1 MPQLRKSSLVL
12 ATVRSRLARLAPLRR
27 SGGVQ
32 ARRHAVR
39 PAKGDLWDCCNNNN
53 ATQDARGGAP
63 AWAAP
68 WRVAAGA
75 ELEVVSMAAAG
86 DGEDLAGLL
95 WLIAAGDRMAF
106 HRLYRAQSPR
116 LYAVALRITR
126 HSALAA
132 DAVHDAFL
140 QVWKN
145 AGQFDNSRGNPE
157 AWLVS
162 LARYRALD
170 IARRRG
176 REVSDDDVPEQ
187 ADTDPDALSRL
198 QTTQEASALH
208 RCLSG
213 LEPDRRRLVVMAFVD
228 GLTHTE
234 VAERAAM
241 PLGTVKSWIRRSL
254 LTLRSCLEGKP

>member
-1 MPQLRKSSLVL
+1 M
-12 ATVRSRLARLAPLRR
+12 
-27 SGGVQ
+27 
-32 ARRHAVR
+32 
-39 PAKGDLWDCCNNNN
+39 
-53 ATQDARGGAP
+53 
-63 AWAAP
+63 
-68 WRVAAGA
+68 
-75 ELEVVSMAAAG
+75 
-86 DGEDLAGLL
+86 
-95 WLIAAGDRMAF
+95 WLIAGGDRAAF
-106 HRLYRAQSPR
+106 QRLYRAQSPR

-126 HSALAA
+126 HPALAA

-145 AGQFDNSRGNPE
+145 AGQFDGSRGNAE

-176 REVSDDDVPEQ
+176 REVSDEDAPEQ
-187 ADTDPDALSRL
+187 VDQDPDALAQL

-208 RCLSG
+208 RCLSS
-213 LEPDRRRLVVMAFVD
+213 LEPDRRQLLVLAFVD

-234 VAERAAM
+234 AAERLAM

-254 LTLRSCLEGKP
+254 LSLRSCLEGGR